1 MTIIINLNKKDTV
14 KMFTY
19 DVTVKDKSTGWKTV
33 YTMDVS
39 DLVDNVT
46 EHFQSMFD
54 MSYDDDVTVIMI
66 ERKF

>member
-1 MTIIINLNKKDTV
+1 
-14 KMFTY
+14 MFTY

-54 MSYDDDVTVIMI
+54 MSYDDDVTVVMI